1 MSANTKYLSF
11 YTFIRI
17 CTLLIVFHE
26 FSIMLQLTY
35 YLENDCGEYIL
46 ILSRIFLCKSRSFK
60 LSRKVSKLGVV
71 ALTHLNIL
79 GNEYL
84 RKRRCIIQPSFQL
97 LFEKVLMAY
106 RKTENRDPG
115 CLQVGPGNPAPETTK
130 CLGWTRNTQDR
141 IQDPGPQNLYV
152 GPGTWDLL
160 SGTRYP
166 GPQNIQV
173 GSVTSNFL

>member
-17 CTLLIVFHE
+17 CTFLIVFHE

-84 RKRRCIIQPSFQL
+84 REKEMYYTAFFPTSLWKSFNSIP
-97 LFEKVLMAY
+97 
-106 RKTENRDPG
+106 ENWEP
-115 CLQVGPGNPAPETTK
+115 GPGMSA
-130 CLGWTRNTQDR
+130 GGTRK
-141 IQDPGPQNLYV
+141 
-152 GPGTWDLL
+152 PGTWDNKM
-160 SGTRYP
+160 SGLDPKHPR
-166 GPQNIQV
+166 
-173 GSVTSNFL
+173 